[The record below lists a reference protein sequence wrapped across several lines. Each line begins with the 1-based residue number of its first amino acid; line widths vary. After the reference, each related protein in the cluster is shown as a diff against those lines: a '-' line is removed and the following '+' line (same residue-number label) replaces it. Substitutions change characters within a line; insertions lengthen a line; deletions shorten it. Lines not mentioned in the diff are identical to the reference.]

1 MIRDF
6 LNPTF
11 SRSVIMI
18 KSAIA
23 KLSTAAA
30 FSAVAGA
37 MMLAPQV
44 ASAANSNSLGHGVK
58 CTWVVVSVVNNTTTL
73 KQVCRKSGV

>member
-1 MIRDF
+1 
-6 LNPTF
+6 
-11 SRSVIMI
+11 MI

-23 KLSTAAA
+23 KLSTVAA

-37 MMLAPQV
+37 MLLAPH
-44 ASAANSNSLGHGVK
+44 SAMAARGESQGKGVK
-58 CTWVVVSVVNNTTTL
+58 CTWVVASVVGNTTTL